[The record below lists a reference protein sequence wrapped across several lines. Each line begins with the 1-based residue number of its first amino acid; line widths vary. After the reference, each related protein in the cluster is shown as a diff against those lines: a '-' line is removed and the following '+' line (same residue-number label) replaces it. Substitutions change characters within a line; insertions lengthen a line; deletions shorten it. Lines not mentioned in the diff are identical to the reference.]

1 MLSIDTTVAPAPL
14 IHSRLKDTEKW
25 GGSGAGFFLSFYDE
39 GFFLMLLRG
48 KKRNEPF
55 GVCVGTIIGF

>member
-25 GGSGAGFFLSFYDE
+25 GGSGVVSFVFLRRGLFLDALE
-39 GFFLMLLRG
+39 GE
-48 KKRNEPF
+48 KRNEPF